1 VYARVYMCMGVLMMA
16 DNEVRSARRIVLF
29 LLEVCGVNLVSRCT
43 RSPSL
48 GSVLKFHVGE
58 REKPRNHSGMLQSDP
73 KFIAW

>member
-1 VYARVYMCMGVLMMA
+1 MMA

-43 RSPSL
+43 RSPGL

-58 REKPRNHSGMLQSDP
+58 REKPRNHSSITYRYKAIQNSSRGE
-73 KFIAW
+73 